1 MGDLYQWYTNCS
13 TSFSEKKNYIRRDG
27 VARARHAAGNPI
39 KPLLSP
45 SYKFEEEK
53 WRKKELDGEEK
64 EKSPS

>member
-1 MGDLYQWYTNCS
+1 MGGLYQWYTNCS
-13 TSFSEKKNYIRRDG
+13 TSFSEKMIYAG
-27 VARARHAAGNPI
+27 TVRARHAAGNPI

-53 WRKKELDGEEK
+53 WRKEELDGEEK